1 MPTAYEERILFHI
14 LPAAKYFIIRRI
26 ISYRIAIFHYIQC
39 FALIYFRFYAIIHLK
54 DGDYVKRKLSK
65 PTIICLCLFLVILL
79 GILLLLW
86 NCGAF
91 VLDHSAKVHMEG
103 MSWKGKDYSYI
114 GGEYTEGRTIAKS
127 KNGWSIKEVKEDP
140 SHTFV
145 VARSFLDQYLY
156 VSDDYT
162 VPTTGEITKVCWNGE
177 YIEDKEFIQALT
189 QIDSEKITSFDY
201 ETEAIFILNDNQR
214 MKSLYFAYENCPVAT
229 VNKGWLGKIKGE
241 WVITTYISSDQN
253 NEDGSPKPYMVGCY
267 SIPDK
272 YSQILDK
279 YFFE

>member
-1 MPTAYEERILFHI
+1 M
-14 LPAAKYFIIRRI
+14 
-26 ISYRIAIFHYIQC
+26 
-39 FALIYFRFYAIIHLK
+39 
-54 DGDYVKRKLSK
+54 KRKLSK
-65 PTIICLCLFLVILL
+65 PTIICLCLFFVISL
-79 GILLLLW
+79 GILVLLW
-86 NCGAF
+86 NSGVF
-91 VLDHSAKVHMEG
+91 VFDRSAIVHMEG
-103 MSWKGKDYSYI
+103 MSWKGQDYSRA

-127 KNGWSIKEVKEDP
+127 KDGWEINEVKEDP

-145 VARSFLDQYLY
+145 VARSFLDQYLF
-156 VSDDYT
+156 VFDGYT
-162 VPTTGEITKVCWNGE
+162 VPTSGKITTVCWDGE
-177 YIEDKEFIQALT
+177 YIKDKDFIEALAE
-189 QIDSEKITSFDY
+189 IDVAKTTSFDY

-253 NEDGSPKPYMVGCY
+253 NEDGSLKPYMVGCY

>member
-1 MPTAYEERILFHI
+1 M
-14 LPAAKYFIIRRI
+14 
-26 ISYRIAIFHYIQC
+26 
-39 FALIYFRFYAIIHLK
+39 
-54 DGDYVKRKLSK
+54 KRKFSK
-65 PTIICLCLFLVILL
+65 ATIICLCLFFVTAL
-79 GILLLLW
+79 GILVLLW
-86 NCGAF
+86 NSGVF
-91 VLDHSAKVHMEG
+91 VFDRSAIVSTEG
-103 MSWKGKDYSYI
+103 MTWKGRNFSRV

-127 KNGWSIKEVKEDP
+127 KDGWKINEVKEDP

-145 VARSFLDQYLY
+145 VARSFLDQHLY

-162 VPTTGEITKVCWNGE
+162 VPTSGKITKVCWNGE
-177 YIEDKEFIQALT
+177 YIENEEFLQALR
-189 QIDSEKITSFDY
+189 QIDSAKTTSFDY

-253 NEDGSPKPYMVGCY
+253 NEDGSPKPYMVGYY